1 MDARSH
7 VCCVGLIRSLHRFA
21 VSYADRVS
29 FGYASDPRLVPEPRE
44 ITQLFAQE
52 MTNLEVALAAV
63 PARVATAAGG
73 QGISK

>member
-1 MDARSH
+1 MAALSLLDVPSR
-7 VCCVGLIRSLHRFA
+7 CVGCFRVEPCT

-52 MTNLEVALAAV
+52 MINLEAALVAV
-63 PARVATAAGG
+63 PATTAAAVG
-73 QGISK
+73 QSK

>member
-1 MDARSH
+1 
-7 VCCVGLIRSLHRFA
+7 

-52 MTNLEVALAAV
+52 MINLEAALVAV
-63 PARVATAAGG
+63 PATTAAAVG
-73 QGISK
+73 QSK